1 MNGIVNSIYGTN
13 LLAIIKD
20 NNINIIV
27 QKNEMECRLPMTYAN
42 FLKICIIGGHKAAK
56 INAARLLINKEE
68 VECNLA
74 ISISTDSVLRIFEV
88 DSKEEILS
96 VKMGSMYK
104 KLIVGIFKEI
114 ENSKYNL
121 YIATKKNASSSIIDA
136 LLDKSLDIV
145 VAYRS
150 TDVLS
155 LMITK
160 YGLDSVWKIQKV
172 KGM

>member
-1 MNGIVNSIYGTN
+1 MNGIVDSIYGTN
-13 LLAIIKD
+13 LLAITKD

-27 QKNEMECRLPMTYAN
+27 QKNKMECRLPMTCAN
-42 FLKICIIGGHKAAK
+42 FLKICIISGRKAAK
-56 INAARLLINKEE
+56 INAARLFINKEE

-74 ISISTDSVLRIFEV
+74 IAISADSVLRIFEV

-104 KLIVGIFKEI
+104 KLIVGVFKEI

-150 TDVLS
+150 TDVLN

-172 KGM
+172 KGI